1 MIPVSTAF
9 GLPTT
14 QLPFLDVCIDTDS
27 PLVLDPS
34 AIRNSSH
41 PRAPKAR
48 ECLHSFFTEVLR
60 CRDSSLPGELRRGL
74 QLLQDLHEPNET
86 RLGLTAEGSRG
97 KGFGPEMGQLLWDEL
112 QTPVCRSA
120 ALSRLEDLAL
130 FVSGVGKDLTS
141 DMTTRVIFGVLVE
154 FTQEMMQTY
163 PSLAVGAVSRTVRI
177 WDTQALDWIE
187 QEVSLPYADGKQ
199 LLLIPVEWTRGN
211 LLMASRSFYNRKAT
225 ETLQEEQTVVRGDV
239 RLVPS
244 KRLLKEQNPEV
255 KKLNGSQAVVY
266 LPDRNLVEEFRADV
280 DRDFEAM
287 TPEEAAARISRRSRG
302 VA

>member
-1 MIPVSTAF
+1 
-9 GLPTT
+9 L
-14 QLPFLDVCIDTDS
+14 
-27 PLVLDPS
+27 
-34 AIRNSSH
+34 
-41 PRAPKAR
+41 
-48 ECLHSFFTEVLR
+48 
-60 CRDSSLPGELRRGL
+60 
-74 QLLQDLHEPNET
+74 
-86 RLGLTAEGSRG
+86 
-97 KGFGPEMGQLLWDEL
+97 
-112 QTPVCRSA
+112 A
-120 ALSRLEDLAL
+120 A
-130 FVSGVGKDLTS
+130 
-141 DMTTRVIFGVLVE
+141 
-154 FTQEMMQTY
+154 
-163 PSLAVGAVSRTVRI
+163 GAVSRTVRI

-239 RLVPS
+239 KLVPS

-287 TPEEAAARISRRSRG
+287 TSEEAALRISRRSRG